1 MASGKCEES
10 RMKQQNTT
18 TEVPW
23 VRHGRIRMD
32 PAGKAGWILDGEM
45 VKMNAKMGNHGV
57 LVDTVMKK
65 QSGINEPVRVR

>member
-1 MASGKCEES
+1 
-10 RMKQQNTT
+10 
-18 TEVPW
+18 
-23 VRHGRIRMD
+23 MD